1 MTIDYLP
8 WNRPAMLA
16 DHRATAVSSGP
27 GKIQRT
33 SRLHTAS
40 VTGLSGGLAVIV
52 TCSCRGPAGRSRA
65 LPPPACKTFCPG
77 PGCPTL
83 LCDGD
88 LSPWPA
94 GRTGNNDK
102 DQENWNGTAPK
113 D

>member
-65 LPPPACKTFCPG
+65 LPPPAYKTFLPG
-77 PGCPTL
+77 LVARPYSATGTL
-83 LCDGD
+83 V
-88 LSPWPA
+88 PWPA

-102 DQENWNGTAPK
+102 D
-113 D
+113 